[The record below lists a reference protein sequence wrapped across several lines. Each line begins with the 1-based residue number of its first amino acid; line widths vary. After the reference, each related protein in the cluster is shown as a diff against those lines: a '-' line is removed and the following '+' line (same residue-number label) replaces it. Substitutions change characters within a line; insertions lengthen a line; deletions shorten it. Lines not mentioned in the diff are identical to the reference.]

1 MSSPICRSA
10 ATSNDLIMEKKYKEL
25 HYKRA
30 VLHGAKGT
38 LQHMLEAVLKQL
50 PLPKDRLENLG
61 LNGDEGR
68 VMVHEHHHQA
78 ILCATMTTY
87 EKGALQP
94 IMGIAPESK
103 DWPIK
108 QVEPPKLP
116 GAKETEF
123 LDGYLFL
130 GVWKNSVIFL
140 PSRSCSS
147 EHLEDYLNS
156 LLRKKEHWPS
166 GAYVSLDDRPPQS
179 VREKKFQHIQAFNL
193 QTTLGAK
200 TGDMQAEQAG
210 AVQKA
215 SATVTT
221 QHFKPD
227 GAAWGAI
234 TSLIEMLGGKLPE
247 DVLLESDFD
256 PNDVR
261 IKLEVTCAKRKLE
274 KAGQIMDVMA
284 NSLRHVTTDVVRFTF
299 EDGTELKGSDLK
311 THKKFYLE
319 CSGAMPVPQQVD
331 KAIHAYLQE
340 LVEKGTVDGEE

>member
-1 MSSPICRSA
+1 MSGAPVG
-10 ATSNDLIMEKKYKEL
+10 NDLIMDKKYKEL

-38 LQHMLEAVLKQL
+38 LQTMLEGVLKQL
-50 PLPKDRLENLG
+50 PLPKDRLESLG

-68 VMVHEHHHQA
+68 VVVHEHHHQA

-94 IMGIAPESK
+94 IMGITPEAK

-108 QVEPPKLP
+108 QVEPPKMP
-116 GAKETEF
+116 GTKETEF

-130 GVWKNSVIFL
+130 GVWKNDVIFL
-140 PSRSCSS
+140 PSKSCSS

-156 LLRKKEHWPS
+156 LLKKKDHWPS
-166 GAYVSLDDRPPQS
+166 GAYLSLDDRPPQA
-179 VREKKFQHIQAFNL
+179 VREKNFQHIQAFNL

-200 TGDMQAEQAG
+200 PGDTEAPENEG
-210 AVQKA
+210 AKA
-215 SATVTT
+215 SSTTVTT
-221 QHFKPD
+221 QHFKPE
-227 GAAWGAI
+227 GGAWGAI
-234 TSLIEMLGGKLPE
+234 RSLIKMLGGTLPE
-247 DVLLESDFD
+247 DMLLETDFD

-274 KAGQIMDVMA
+274 RAGPIMDVMA
-284 NSLRHVTTDVVRFTF
+284 NSLRHVTSDIVKFTF

-340 LVEKGTVDGEE
+340 LVEKGTIDGEG